1 MLQIHLVWSTPIKL
15 INRDSLNVQDSK
27 ERSSY
32 LPLNLRT
39 KFLKLKTTP
48 YTSLASSSND
58 MLLPGAAALC
68 MLEIRLLSSPA
79 LYEDA
84 AEELAGLL
92 STTLDVALD
101 VEYREVE
108 LSRPPVFEDVVVL
121 VALTD
126 AIEEGR

>member
-1 MLQIHLVWSTPIKL
+1 
-15 INRDSLNVQDSK
+15 
-27 ERSSY
+27 
-32 LPLNLRT
+32 
-39 KFLKLKTTP
+39 
-48 YTSLASSSND
+48 
-58 MLLPGAAALC
+58 MLLPGVAALC